1 LAKIAFGTD
10 GWRSIIAED
19 FTFANVRIVAAA
31 VADYLE
37 GRGLGPRGIVVG
49 YDNRFLSEHFAAAA
63 AGVFLARG
71 MPVMLG
77 VRSMPTPVTAFAVT
91 RYRAAGAV
99 MLTASH
105 NPPEYNGIKFI
116 PEYGGPALPEVTRQI
131 EANIRRYEQ
140 GDAAPPDEPWRLD
153 ELRRKEGYQH
163 LLRFI
168 DPRDD
173 YISHVMTLIDGE
185 AIREARLRVVA
196 DPLYGAGCGYLDRIL
211 RRLDVVV
218 ETLHDCRDA
227 LFGGRLPDPSKEKLE
242 LLRERVLAG
251 GYDLGLGLDG
261 DADRLGVIDADGSY
275 ISPNELLTLVYYHL
289 LTVRDMAGPAAR
301 TVATTHMLD
310 RIAQAYG
317 YQVRETPVG
326 FKYIGQCLMN
336 GCIVGGEESG
346 GMSVK
351 GHVPEKDGIMAGLL
365 AVEMVAVHGKSLRRL
380 LAEVAGRFG
389 PAYSGRVDVHTMPSK
404 KAEVLEKLKGEP
416 PRELGGKAVAGCQTM
431 DGTKLLFDDGAWVLI
446 RPSGTEPVFRIY
458 AEAGSPEELARIHQ
472 AMREF
477 AGL

>member
-1 LAKIAFGTD
+1 MAKIAFGTD

-326 FKYIGQCLMN
+326 FKYIGQCLMD